1 MNAANKP
8 RYVFISYVREDADRV
23 AELAQALRKARIRVW
38 LDTDNLQ
45 PGQTWLAEIRR
56 AINNDALV
64 FIACFSQNSRART
77 STVQWEELNLAVE
90 QLRLRPPGV
99 QWLIPVRFD
108 NVPIPDLDIGGGRT
122 LASLQ
127 YVDIFDDDAADGTAR
142 LITTVRR
149 IRRQSSAS
157 SATQA
162 AGAAPVPKHAD
173 GTSRRPSVASTAVT
187 APTGGPKLLI
197 FEPHN
202 LWRRLLER
210 MARSSFQDVKS
221 AQSLME
227 AEALIDEQQFA
238 VALIEVRLDISE
250 DGSNDGL
257 RVMERIRS
265 AGDGATSIIVL
276 TGRGSG
282 DILQVV
288 RSAFMSY
295 GASDTVDER
304 GVEPFDLRGVLEQ
317 GLTAYLNA
325 FPAVA
330 AYAPDVLRGG
340 RPSSGWEDEMMHYL
354 AFPGIARRFT
364 GFLLELFG
372 EFQPAIP
379 LLLGQGLAADARLD
393 AASALYWSRALG
405 QAVLVCLG
413 EEQTMDRLIAA
424 AEPPGRLI
432 AERQVTSVIKI
443 TALDRVKG
451 AVFTVDNMPRAY
463 FRA

>member
-1 MNAANKP
+1 M
-8 RYVFISYVREDADRV
+8 
-23 AELAQALRKARIRVW
+23 
-38 LDTDNLQ
+38 
-45 PGQTWLAEIRR
+45 
-56 AINNDALV
+56 
-64 FIACFSQNSRART
+64 
-77 STVQWEELNLAVE
+77 
-90 QLRLRPPGV
+90 

-108 NVPIPDLDIGGGRT
+108 NVPIPDFDIGGGRT

-157 SATQA
+157 SAAQA
-162 AGAAPVPKHAD
+162 EVAR
-173 GTSRRPSVASTAVT
+173 GTEEARKTRPYRTVEPTRRAEAVGEVT
-187 APTGGPKLLI
+187 APAGGPKLLI
-197 FEPHN
+197 VEPHN

-250 DGSNDGL
+250 DGSNGGL

-282 DILQVV
+282 DIFPVV
-288 RSAFMSY
+288 RNALMKY
-295 GASDTVDER
+295 GASDTVDKR
-304 GVEPFDLRGVLEQ
+304 GVDPVDLRRVLEQ

-325 FPAVA
+325 FPAAA
-330 AYAPDVLRGG
+330 AYAPDALRGG

-354 AFPGIARRFT
+354 AFPGTTRRFT

-379 LLLGQGLAADARLD
+379 VQPGQGLAADARLD

-424 AEPPGRLI
+424 AEPPGRLSQN
-432 AERQVTSVIKI
+432 AR
-443 TALDRVKG
+443 
-451 AVFTVDNMPRAY
+451 
-463 FRA
+463 